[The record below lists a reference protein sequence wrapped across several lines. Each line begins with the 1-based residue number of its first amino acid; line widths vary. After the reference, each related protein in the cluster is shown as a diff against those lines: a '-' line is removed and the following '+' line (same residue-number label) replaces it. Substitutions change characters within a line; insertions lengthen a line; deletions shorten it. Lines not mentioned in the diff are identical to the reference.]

1 MNVAVPAAT
10 PVTTPAFV
18 TVAIALLLLAH
29 VPPVVGDKVV
39 VAPTHTD
46 VLPVILTV
54 GSAFTVE
61 DPVMVVVQP
70 VRRFVAITVYVP
82 TVV

>member
-1 MNVAVPAAT
+1 MNVKVAVPAAT

-18 TVAIALLLLAH
+18 TVAIALLLLTH

-39 VAPTHTD
+39 VDPTHTD

-54 GSAFTVE
+54 GSAFTVTAE
-61 DPVMVVVQP
+61 VVLLQP
-70 VRRFVAITVYVP
+70 VDV
-82 TVV
+82 